1 MITDLPPSVIN
12 MFNITGLLKIQS
24 AIQLLLKGSGLSKS
38 FLNYHGEFCAIISD
52 HTKLSLKKKWHARN
66 IHFLLDNYPIFLHN
80 YFLPTHPR
88 FVSLTG
94 VKSPCVYGNCF
105 SRLQLNSLA

>member
-12 MFNITGLLKIQS
+12 TFNITGLLKIQS

-52 HTKLSLKKKWHARN
+52 HTKLSFKKNGMQEA
-66 IHFLLDNYPIFLHN
+66 FIFCLII
-80 YFLPTHPR
+80 FPSFFTTT
-88 FVSLTG
+88 F
-94 VKSPCVYGNCF
+94 F
-105 SRLQLNSLA
+105 RLIPNLCP